1 MPSLLNILTITL
13 TLTSRGWT
21 ALDLVIE
28 LLRHRPNIQ
37 LQDPCDKEPKSNI
50 VSYWKIFGQNQ
61 RNKSVKQNEKK
72 FIPNTNTRF
81 NIKLLEKRN
90 LNLKSGRSITN

>member
-1 MPSLLNILTITL
+1 MPSLLNIITITL

-28 LLRHRPNIQ
+28 LLRHRLNIQ

-50 VSYWKIFGQNQ
+50 VSIGKYSVKNQ

-72 FIPNTNTRF
+72 FIPIINTRF
-81 NIKLLEKRN
+81 NIKLLKIYE
-90 LNLKSGRSITN
+90 I

>member
-1 MPSLLNILTITL
+1 M

-28 LLRHRPNIQ
+28 LLRNRPNIQ

-50 VSYWKIFGQNQ
+50 VSYWKIFGQ
-61 RNKSVKQNEKK
+61 KSTKQISETKRKEIYSNHKYK
-72 FIPNTNTRF
+72 VQYQTFKN
-81 NIKLLEKRN
+81 LRN
-90 LNLKSGRSITN
+90 LNL